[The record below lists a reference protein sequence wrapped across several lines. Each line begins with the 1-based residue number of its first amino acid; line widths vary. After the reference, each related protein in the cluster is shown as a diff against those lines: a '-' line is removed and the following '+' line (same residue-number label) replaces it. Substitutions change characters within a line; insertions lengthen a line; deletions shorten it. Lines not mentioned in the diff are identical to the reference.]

1 MKKHYNEKAKEFI
14 RKKEKIKLDKHQNRN
29 TYANKQRN

>member
-14 RKKEKIKLDKHQNRN
+14 RKKEKIKLGKHQNRN
-29 TYANKQRN
+29 TYANKQKN